1 MTDRFDDLPILAEL
15 GESLDV
21 AFARQNDAPP
31 VWWARL
37 RAWVSRG
44 GLPLLLLL
52 GLGVG
57 VSAAAATLLAL
68 RATVIPAPAAR
79 DLQAPMRAVPGTGRV
94 STATSPDPGGGP
106 RWAVRTTRS
115 ATGLTCSSVGQLVG
129 GAFGIVGL
137 DGRFRVLPERIVDGC
152 SAPVRGRATL
162 LGVRVFDA
170 DAQADVRTVVSGV
183 AGPTLRTVSVRTS
196 GRPRDVAIGDG
207 GIFVIALR
215 GYPEDSAPVVDLRFA
230 DGSTQKRRF
239 GAEPGIVRDPLGGPA
254 LQAELNRFS
263 GRPQRCVRVYAAR
276 VGPDAPS
283 GPNACV
289 LPRRDAAFLAAR
301 RLGPGDR
308 GVFGEGWDWHRGP
321 RRTIAWGWTRRPAR
335 VLLLGAGPPQP
346 LAPDADGTFV
356 AILPVETDP
365 RALSIRLEPRDG
377 SMTREL
383 RAGQGVVRT
392 PRFGEERP

>member
-1 MTDRFDDLPILAEL
+1 MAERFDDLPILAEL

-21 AFARQNDAPP
+21 AFARHDTPP
-31 VWWARL
+31 AVWWARL
-37 RAWVSRG
+37 RAWVTRG

-52 GLGVG
+52 GFGLGA
-57 VSAAAATLLAL
+57 SATAATLLAL
-68 RATVIPAPAAR
+68 RATVIPAPPAR
-79 DLQAPMRAVPGTGRV
+79 DLQAPMRAVPGSGRV
-94 STATSPDPGGGP
+94 SAVTAADPGGGP
-106 RWAVRTTRS
+106 RWAVRRTQS

-152 SAPVRGRATL
+152 GAPVRGRATL

-170 DAQADVRTVVSGV
+170 DLQADVRTVLSGV
-183 AGPTLRTVSVRTS
+183 AGPGLRTVTVRAS
-196 GRPRDVAIGDG
+196 GRSEDVAVGEG
-207 GIFVIALR
+207 GIFMTALR
-215 GYPEDSAPVVDLRFA
+215 GYPEDSAPTVELRFS
-230 DGSTQKRRF
+230 DGSTQRRRF

-263 GRPQRCVRVYAAR
+263 GIPRRCVRVFGAR

-308 GVFGEGWDWHRGP
+308 GDLGEGWDWKRGP
-321 RRTIAWGWTRRPAR
+321 RRTLAWGWTRRPAR
-335 VLLLGAGPPQP
+335 VLLLGAGPPRQLP
-346 LAPDADGTFV
+346 QDADGTFV

-365 RALSIRLEPRDG
+365 RALSIRVEPRDG
-377 SMTREL
+377 SATREL

-392 PRFGEERP
+392 PRLGEGRP